1 MLSSATRVAGMKTPR
16 FGEDRGQCNDENKVV
31 HFTTTKSKPVVGDS
45 SLLKK
50 SRSDKGVEDI
60 PGKNVA
66 KRRVLGD
73 ISNRKQPP
81 KNSSALSQT
90 GGKATSTLAKPFPKR
105 NYSKEES
112 TTERNPNLRKMRTEE
127 QSSRKQQSVILKSS
141 SVKPLQDEET
151 IELPAGRLS
160 GEGPASTFFD
170 PVCSFELDD
179 DVEEESDKNDKW
191 ISMSEKLQKGLEQE
205 IRSSDQR
212 LETSLENL
220 YQDDLSGFLRS
231 LHVAS
236 DVSLLFEEDKPCLK
250 SSWGNHAKYW
260 MDDDIS
266 L

>member
-1 MLSSATRVAGMKTPR
+1 MLSSANRVAGMKTPR
-16 FGEDRGQCNDENKVV
+16 FGEDRGQWNDENKVV
-31 HFTTTKSKPVVGDS
+31 HSTTTKIKPVGGDS

-50 SRSDKGVEDI
+50 SISNKGVEDI
-60 PGKNVA
+60 PGKKFA

-81 KNSSALSQT
+81 NNSSALSRT
-90 GGKATSTLAKPFPKR
+90 GGKVPTTLAKPFPKK
-105 NYSKEES
+105 NYSKDES
-112 TTERNPNLRKMRTEE
+112 TTERNPSLRKMRIEE

-160 GEGPASTFFD
+160 GEGPPSTFFD

-179 DVEEESDKNDKW
+179 DHEEESDKYHKW
-191 ISMSEKLQKGLEQE
+191 ISMSENHQKGLEQE

-212 LETSLENL
+212 LETSLEKL
-220 YQDDLSGFLRS
+220 YQDDLSGFLSS
-231 LHVAS
+231 LHVSS
-236 DVSLLFEEDKPCLK
+236 DVSLLFDEDKPCLK
-250 SSWGNHAKYW
+250 SSWGNHAECW